1 LVLHLDSDTGYLEVA
16 RTLLENEGISATS
29 VSTSNEAMDALREQR
44 FEAIIADY
52 TPPNVDS
59 IGLLKILRVQ
69 GNPVPFLL
77 VTNTGREDVA
87 SLALREGANFYM
99 YKSRDPKA
107 HFAELARVV
116 RLLVEKTDA
125 ERQLRERD
133 LMFRTLFENT
143 GTALAVFGK
152 DGTIVHVNAE
162 FEKMTGYTRGVLEGE
177 VNGFDLISPGDRG
190 RVRDA
195 HITKVNDGVPGPHIC
210 ELRLVDKWGNA
221 RQVSAS
227 LRMVPGVDLLV
238 ASFVDI
244 SRYLTANPPGRTAGP
259 HFRVLAEDCGDILY
273 RMRLKPNFMFEYVSP
288 SCTAVTGYTP
298 EEHYQDPSLG
308 FRLVHPEDRE
318 LLEAIRSDPTKFAGP
333 FQLRWVRK
341 DGTVLWTE
349 QIISP
354 VKDENGEVVA
364 FEGIARDVT
373 RRELTEQALHQANKR
388 LVLMGSITRH
398 DLMNQLAVMS
408 AGLDLASDSS
418 TEGVVRDQISMARES
433 VEKMRALLELTSEYR
448 DMGMSRAD
456 WVDVK
461 QACLKG
467 LSGQATSGVKVELG
481 LDGLSILADPM
492 FARAFS
498 SLIDNS
504 IRHNSQV
511 TRLGFSYTRA
521 NGSVVLVVEDDGA
534 GIPTEEKERVFQ
546 RGYGKN
552 TGYGLYFVREVLGIT
567 GMTIK
572 ETGTPGRGARFEIT
586 VPENAFRL
594 S

>member
-1 LVLHLDSDTGYLEVA
+1 
-16 RTLLENEGISATS
+16 
-29 VSTSNEAMDALREQR
+29 MDAFREQR
-44 FEAIIADY
+44 FDAVIADY
-52 TPPNVDS
+52 TPPEVDS
-59 IGLLKILRVQ
+59 VGLLKTLRVQ
-69 GNPVPFLL
+69 GNPIPFLL
-77 VTNTGREDVA
+77 VTDAGREDVT
-87 SLALREGANFYM
+87 SLALREGADFYM

-107 HFAELARVV
+107 HFGELSRVI

-125 ERQLRERD
+125 ERHLRERD
-133 LMFRTLFENT
+133 LMYRTLFENT

-152 DGTIVHVNAE
+152 NGTIAHVNAE
-162 FEKMTGYTRGVLEGE
+162 FESMTGYTRGEVEGE
-177 VNGFDLISPGDRG
+177 KNGFEIICPEDRK
-190 RVRDA
+190 RVMDA
-195 HITKVNDGVPGPHIC
+195 HATKAYEGVAGPHTC
-210 ELRLVDKWGNA
+210 EMRIVDKWGNI

-227 LRMVPGVDLLV
+227 LRMVPGADLLV

-288 SCTAVTGYTP
+288 SCTAMTGYTP
-298 EEHYQDPSLG
+298 EELYQDSSLG
-308 FRLVHPEDRE
+308 FRMVHPEDRE
-318 LLEAIRSDPTKFAGP
+318 SIEAIRSDPTKLAGP

-354 VKDENGEVVA
+354 AEDENGAVVA

-373 RRELTEQALHQANKR
+373 KRVLTEQALHQANKR

-418 TEGVVRDQISMARES
+418 TEGVVRDQISMAKES
-433 VEKMRALLELTSEYR
+433 VEKMRALLELSSEYR

-467 LSGQATSGVKVELG
+467 LGSQAINGVKVEMG
-481 LDGLSILADPM
+481 LEGLSILADPM

-534 GIPTEEKERVFQ
+534 GIPTAEKERVFQ